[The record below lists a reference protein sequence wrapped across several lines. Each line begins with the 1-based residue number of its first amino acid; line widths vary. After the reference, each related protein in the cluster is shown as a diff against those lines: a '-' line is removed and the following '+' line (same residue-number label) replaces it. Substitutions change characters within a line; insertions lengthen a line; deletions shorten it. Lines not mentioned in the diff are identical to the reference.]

1 MNDYPQLLRSV
12 LRGEDLSA
20 EDAARMIG
28 GIMDETI
35 SPVRTAALFAA
46 LAAKG
51 ESAGEIVGAARAM
64 RERCVRVEH
73 GLPLVL
79 DIVGTGGDGAGTINI
94 STMAAL
100 VVAGCG
106 IPVAKHGNR
115 AASSACGSAD
125 VLEALGVEIERDP
138 ETSARLLREAR
149 IAFLYA
155 RRHHPA
161 TRAVGPVR
169 SELGVRTI
177 FNVLGPLTNPAGANR
192 QVVGVAEERH
202 LSLLAEALRDLGGD
216 GAAVIH
222 SASGLDEIAGEGP
235 THAMQFDARGMRRWT
250 LDPADYGVH
259 APLDAIRGGD
269 AKVNAAALLA
279 ILGGERSPR
288 ADLVVLNAALAL
300 VVADAA
306 ADINDGMERARAAID
321 GGAASA
327 ALDALRAGRIKE
339 IAS

>member
-1 MNDYPQLLRSV
+1 VNDYPQLLRAV
-12 LRGEDLSA
+12 LAGQNLSA
-20 EDAARMIG
+20 DDAARMIG
-28 GIMDETI
+28 AIMDETI

-51 ESAGEIVGAARAM
+51 ESADELVGAARAM

-79 DIVGTGGDGAGTINI
+79 DIVGTGGDGHSTINI
-94 STMAAL
+94 STTAAL

-106 IPVAKHGNR
+106 VPVAKHGNR
-115 AASSACGSAD
+115 AASSKCGSAD
-125 VLEALGVEIERDP
+125 VLEELGVQIERDP
-138 ETSARLLREAR
+138 EVSARLLRESQ

-169 SELGVRTI
+169 TELGVRTI

-202 LSLLAEALRDLGGD
+202 LTLLAEALAELGGEA
-216 GAAVIH
+216 AAVVH
-222 SASGLDEIAGEGP
+222 SASGLDEIAGDGP
-235 THAMQFDARGMRRWT
+235 TYVVQFDAAGMRRWK

-269 AKVNAAALLA
+269 AAFNAAALTA
-279 ILGGERSPR
+279 ILNGERSPR

-300 VVADAA
+300 VVAGAV
-306 ADINDGMERARAAID
+306 ADINDGMERARTAIA
-321 GGAASA
+321 GGAARE
-327 ALDALRAGRIKE
+327 ALDALRAGSVKE
-339 IAS
+339 VAT

>member
-1 MNDYPQLLRSV
+1 
-12 LRGEDLSA
+12 
-20 EDAARMIG
+20 
-28 GIMDETI
+28 
-35 SPVRTAALFAA
+35 
-46 LAAKG
+46 
-51 ESAGEIVGAARAM
+51 
-64 RERCVRVEH
+64 
-73 GLPLVL
+73 
-79 DIVGTGGDGAGTINI
+79 
-94 STMAAL
+94 MAAL

-138 ETSARLLREAR
+138 ETSAQLLRDAH

-202 LSLLAEALRDLGGD
+202 LLLLAEALRDLGGD
-216 GAAVIH
+216 AAAVIH

-235 THAMQFDARGMRRWT
+235 THVMQFDASGMRRWT

-259 APLDAIRGGD
+259 APLDSIRGGD
-269 AKVNAAALLA
+269 AAVNAAAVLA
-279 ILGGERSPR
+279 ILAGERSPR

-306 ADINDGMERARAAID
+306 ADINDGMERARAAI
-321 GGAASA
+321 ASGSARA
-327 ALDALRAGRIKE
+327 ALDALRGERIKE
-339 IAS
+339 VAS

>member
-1 MNDYPQLLRSV
+1 MNDFPHLLRTV
-12 LRGEDLSA
+12 LAGKDLSA
-20 EDAARMIG
+20 EDAARVIG

-51 ESAGEIVGAARAM
+51 ESADEIVGAARAM

-79 DIVGTGGDGAGTINI
+79 DIVGTGGDGAGTINL
-94 STMAAL
+94 STAAAL

-115 AASSACGSAD
+115 AASSKCGSAD
-125 VLEALGVEIERDP
+125 VLEALGVEIERGP
-138 ETSARLLREAR
+138 EVSARLLREAN

-169 SELGVRTI
+169 TELGVRTI

-202 LSLLAEALRDLGGD
+202 LVLLAEALQELGGD
-216 GAAVIH
+216 AAAVVH

-235 THAMQFDARGMRRWT
+235 TYVVQFDASGMRRWT
-250 LDPADYGVH
+250 LHPADYGVH
-259 APLDAIRGGD
+259 APLETIQGGD
-269 AKVNAAALLA
+269 AAYNAAALMDILA
-279 ILGGERSPR
+279 GERSPR
-288 ADLVVLNAALAL
+288 ADLVALNAALAL
-300 VVADAA
+300 VVAGAA
-306 ADINDGMERARAAID
+306 ADINDGMERARAAIA
-321 GGAASA
+321 GGAARG
-327 ALDALRAGRIKE
+327 ALDALRAESVKE
-339 IAS
+339 VAT

>member
-1 MNDYPQLLRSV
+1 VNDFPALLRSV
-12 LRGEDLSA
+12 IRGQSLSA
-20 EDAARMIG
+20 EDAARMVG

-35 SPVRTAALFAA
+35 SPVRTGALFAA

-51 ESAGEIVGAARAM
+51 ESADEIVGAARAM

-79 DIVGTGGDGAGTINI
+79 DIVGTGGDGARTINI
-94 STMAAL
+94 STAAAL

-125 VLEALGVEIERDP
+125 VLEALGVELERAP
-138 ETSARLLREAR
+138 EVSARLLRDSC

-202 LSLLAEALRDLGGD
+202 LVLLAEALQELGGEA
-216 GAAVIH
+216 AAVIH

-235 THAMQFDARGMRRWT
+235 TYVVQFDTAGMRRWT
-250 LDPADYGVH
+250 LDPSDYGVR

-269 AKVNAAALLA
+269 AAFNAVALTSILA
-279 ILGGERSPR
+279 GERSPR
-288 ADLVVLNAALAL
+288 ADLVALNAALAL

-306 ADINDGMERARAAID
+306 ADINDGMNRARAAIAS
-321 GGAASA
+321 GAARG
-327 ALDALRAGRIKE
+327 ALDALRDGSVKE
-339 IAS
+339 LAI

>member
-1 MNDYPQLLRSV
+1 MTDYPQLLRSV
-12 LRGEDLSA
+12 LAGHDLSA

-46 LAAKG
+46 IAAKG

-79 DIVGTGGDGAGTINI
+79 DIVGTGGDNAGTINI
-94 STMAAL
+94 STAAAL
-100 VVAGCG
+100 IVAGCG

-115 AASSACGSAD
+115 AASSLCGSAD

-138 ETSARLLREAR
+138 EVSARLLREAR

-169 SELGVRTI
+169 TELGVRTI
-177 FNVLGPLTNPAGANR
+177 FNVLGPLTNPAGANLH
-192 QVVGVAEERH
+192 VVGVAEERH
-202 LSLLAEALRDLGGD
+202 LTLLAEALRELGSD
-216 GAAVIH
+216 AGAVVH

-235 THAMQFDARGMRRWT
+235 TDVVQFDGTGMWRWT
-250 LDPADYGVH
+250 LDPAEFGVR
-259 APLDAIRGGD
+259 APLEALRGGD
-269 AKVNAAALLA
+269 VAVNAAALTA
-279 ILGGERSPR
+279 IIEGEQSPR
-288 ADLVVLNAALAL
+288 ADLVALNAALAL
-300 VVADAA
+300 VIAGAA
-306 ADINDGMERARAAID
+306 ENIDEGMERARAAVA
-321 GGAASA
+321 GGAARA
-327 ALDALRAGRIKE
+327 ALDALRGERIKE
-339 IAS
+339 VAS